1 MPEILQ
7 QKIPY
12 DVSEHKK
19 LPGMLPLAEDGWLIE
34 DEAYAAQLAERDRLL
49 QVMPDKVF
57 ADAGASAEAKQEVL
71 DEILAQL
78 RRRPSYR
85 VEATMV
91 QRPDGV
97 RVPLAGDPLLTAAR
111 LVQEDLCLHEKR
123 GGEHVLTAAV
133 MCFPASWTLREK
145 IGRPLSAVHR
155 PVAEYDADV
164 TKRVQRLFD
173 GIKAGR
179 PMWRFNVLEYV
190 RPDLFQPRS
199 ETDPRSADE
208 DYGHGAYIRSEHQA
222 LVRLPQTCAVLFSI
236 HTYLIKK
243 TAQSS
248 A

>member
-7 QKIPY
+7 KKIPY
-12 DVSEHKK
+12 DVSDHKK

-34 DEAYAAQLAERDRLL
+34 DEAYAAQLAERDRLFL
-49 QVMPDKVF
+49 EMPEKVF
-57 ADAGASAEAKQEVL
+57 ADSGTSVDAKQEVL

-85 VEATMV
+85 VEENMV

-97 RVPLAGDPLLTAAR
+97 SVPLSGDPLCVAAR

-123 GGEHVLTAAV
+123 GQEHVLTAAV
-133 MCFPASWTLREK
+133 MCFPASWTLHEK
-145 IGRPLSAVHR
+145 ICRPLSGVHR
-155 PVAEYDADV
+155 PVAEYDVDV
-164 TKRVQRLFD
+164 AKRVQRLFD
-173 GIKAGR
+173 GIKPGR
-179 PMWRFNVLEYV
+179 PIWRFNVLDYV

-199 ETDPRSADE
+199 ETDPRSGDE

-222 LVRLPQTCAVLFSI
+222 LVRLPRSGAVLFAI

-243 TAQSS
+243 TA
-248 A
+248 